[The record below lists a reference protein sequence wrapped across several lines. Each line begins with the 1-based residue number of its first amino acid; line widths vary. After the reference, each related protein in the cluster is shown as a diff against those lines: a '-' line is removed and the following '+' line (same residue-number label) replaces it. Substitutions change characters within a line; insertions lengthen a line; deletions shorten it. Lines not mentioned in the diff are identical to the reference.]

1 MDLIHFFL
9 DIILHLDKHLAD
21 LMQKYGTWTYA
32 ILFLIV
38 FLETGV
44 VITPFLPGDSLLFA
58 AGALCAAG
66 GLNPVFLF
74 LLLTG
79 AALIGDNLNY
89 WIGRSFGPKV
99 FERDGRFLKKAYLDK
114 TRAYYEKHGGKTVIL
129 ARFLPIVRTFS
140 PFVAGVGAMTYPRF
154 LAFSVVAAIL
164 WTGIFIPL
172 GYFFGNLPIVK
183 ENFHI
188 AVFGIIGI
196 SILPMIIEFL
206 KHRAESRA
214 VRSA

>member
-1 MDLIHFFL
+1 MDLIHLFV
-9 DIILHLDKHLAD
+9 DIILHLDKHLAE

-32 ILFLIV
+32 ILFLII

-66 GLNPVFLF
+66 GLNPVLLF
-74 LLLTG
+74 VLLTT

-114 TRAYYEKHGGKTVIL
+114 TRAYYLKHGGKTVIL

-154 LAFSVVAAIL
+154 LAFSIVGALL

-183 ENFHI
+183 EHFHI

-196 SILPMIIEFL
+196 SVLPMVFEYL
-206 KHRAESRA
+206 KHRAEKRA
-214 VRSA
+214 AQTA